1 MNDMDFCRWLTVEKG
16 VTAIPLS
23 PLYANPPADQRLI
36 RLCFA
41 KSDATIDAAIE
52 RLRLL

>member
-1 MNDMDFCRWLTVEKG
+1 

-23 PLYANPPADQRLI
+23 PFYAVPPDGQRLA

-41 KSDATIDAAIE
+41 KSDATLDAGIE
-52 RLRLL
+52 RLRKV